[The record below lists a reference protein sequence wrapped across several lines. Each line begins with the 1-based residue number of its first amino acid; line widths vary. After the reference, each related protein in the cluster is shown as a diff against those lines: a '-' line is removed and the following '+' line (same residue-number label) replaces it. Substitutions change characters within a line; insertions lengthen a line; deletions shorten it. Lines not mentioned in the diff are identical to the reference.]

1 MFAPDEYL
9 EMVIM
14 YGECNRNANE
24 ATRQYAIR
32 FPQRNHPSSNAFLR
46 LIARAGT
53 TGSLMPQ
60 KNGLVGVPRTART
73 PEVEEMALDAFLQEP
88 TTSIRTISRLYGVS
102 KSLVQRVLKENHQ
115 HPYHYTQVQHLQPQD
130 YPARVEFCQWLLRQ
144 HADNPNFLDRVIFT
158 DESCFTRN
166 GVFNSRNYHVWAGEN
181 PNATRPRAFQHRFSI
196 NLWAGILGDRIVRIN
211 CKNVIYVW

>member
-60 KNGLVGVPRTART
+60 KKGLVGVPRTART
-73 PEVEEMALDAFLQEP
+73 PEAEEMVLDAFLQEP

-102 KSLVQRVLKENHQ
+102 KSLVQRVLKENH
-115 HPYHYTQVQHLQPQD
+115 
-130 YPARVEFCQWLLRQ
+130 
-144 HADNPNFLDRVIFT
+144 
-158 DESCFTRN
+158 
-166 GVFNSRNYHVWAGEN
+166 
-181 PNATRPRAFQHRFSI
+181 
-196 NLWAGILGDRIVRIN
+196 
-211 CKNVIYVW
+211 